1 MSEENVERVKAILGP
16 FDDVDVTGID
26 WESEAIREILER
38 DYSPDIELRTLESGI
53 GSGPSSFYEGWDG
66 LTRYLKEWFE
76 PFSEYRMK
84 WLDYIE
90 AGERVLVPMKASG
103 VGSASRLPVE
113 MELVLSYELQDGR
126 ITRLDQYDTVE
137 QALEA
142 SGLSE

>member
-1 MSEENVERVKAILGP
+1 M
-16 FDDVDVTGID
+16 DVTGID

-53 GSGPSSFYEGWDG
+53 GSGLSSFYEGWDG

-142 SGLSE
+142 AGLSE